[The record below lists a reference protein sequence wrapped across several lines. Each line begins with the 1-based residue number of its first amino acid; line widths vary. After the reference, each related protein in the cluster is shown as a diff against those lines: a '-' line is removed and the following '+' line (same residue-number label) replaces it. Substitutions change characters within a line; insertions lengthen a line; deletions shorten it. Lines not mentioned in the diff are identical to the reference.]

1 MIISSILDLFKSL
14 LKVVFGFINLP
25 PFPEVLASAIDTFLE
40 IIFGSFSLLAFFVRP
55 ATIKIVVPVLII
67 LINFEEV
74 YKLTMFILKK
84 IPFLN
89 FK

>member
-1 MIISSILDLFKSL
+1 MIISSILDLFKNL
-14 LKVVFGFINLP
+14 LKLVFGFINLP
-25 PFPEVLASAIDTFLE
+25 DFPDVLTSAIDKILE
-40 IIFGSFSLLAFFVRP
+40 IVFGSFNLLAFFIRP
-55 ATIKIVVPVLII
+55 ATIKIVIPVLII